1 MNFDLAFAD
10 FTGIVFSR
18 QNIKPTIMTSRRKFI
33 QKLAIGAAAT
43 SFSTSAFPNII
54 IPKKKDRLGIA
65 LMGLG
70 YYSTDL
76 LAPALQLTKHC
87 YLAGIVTGTP
97 AKAEKWKKQHNIPDK
112 NIYNYDN
119 FHEIANNPDI
129 DVVYVVL
136 PPALHAEYTIK
147 AANAGKHVFCEKPM
161 AMTTG
166 ECESMIKACKDNQVM
181 LTIGYRMQHEPNT
194 QEIIRY
200 GREKTFGKVK
210 MISAAAGFRSN
221 FKDHWKM
228 KRSMGGGAMYDMG
241 VYCLNAT
248 RYVTGEEPLAVM
260 AQEVNERPAFTE
272 ADENT
277 LFQLEFPSGA
287 LATCAT
293 SFAMNINY
301 LNVTAEKGWY
311 NLSPFQAYRGVKG
324 MSSNGPLNF
333 TIENEQTKQMDDD
346 CLAIMNKTAP
356 IVPGEEGLADI
367 RVVNAIQL
375 SAKLGRRVEL

>member
-1 MNFDLAFAD
+1 MGD
-10 FTGIVFSR
+10 FTGTVFSR

-43 SFSTSAFPNII
+43 SFSTTAFPNII

>member
-1 MNFDLAFAD
+1 MGD
-10 FTGIVFSR
+10 FTGTVFSR

-43 SFSTSAFPNII
+43 SFSTTAFPNII

-194 QEIIRY
+194 QEIIRF

>member
-1 MNFDLAFAD
+1 
-10 FTGIVFSR
+10 
-18 QNIKPTIMTSRRKFI
+18 MTSRRKFI

-43 SFSTSAFPNII
+43 SFSTTAFPNII